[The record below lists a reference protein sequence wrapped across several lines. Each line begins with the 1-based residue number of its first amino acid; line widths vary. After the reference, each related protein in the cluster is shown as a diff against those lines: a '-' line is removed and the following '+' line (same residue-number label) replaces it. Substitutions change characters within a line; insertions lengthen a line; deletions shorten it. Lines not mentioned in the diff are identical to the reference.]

1 MEISFCCFVCSE
13 YYSETTWAV
22 DIAQLTHHEVR
33 GGGKDPETWNRGICA
48 PTAGRV
54 VS

>member
-1 MEISFCCFVCSE
+1 MWHQSITWTSTD

-22 DIAQLTHHEVR
+22 GIAQLTHHEIQ
-33 GGGKDPETWNRGICA
+33 GGGKNPETEGREICA
-48 PTAGRV
+48 PTADRV